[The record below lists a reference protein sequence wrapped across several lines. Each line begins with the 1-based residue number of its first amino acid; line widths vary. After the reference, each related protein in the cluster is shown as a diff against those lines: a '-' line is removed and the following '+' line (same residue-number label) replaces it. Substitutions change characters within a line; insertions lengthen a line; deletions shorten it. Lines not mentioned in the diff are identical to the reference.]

1 MNIVESGSPRIAF
14 GSYNVYG
21 QKMRSAGNAQRGKD
35 SGQSQA
41 DLALEE
47 FNRQQAS
54 GNIFV

>member
-1 MNIVESGSPRIAF
+1 MESGSPRIAF

-21 QKMRSAGNAQRGKD
+21 QKMRSAGNAQKD

-41 DLALEE
+41 DLLLEE
-47 FNRQQAS
+47 FNRHHVLS

>member
-21 QKMRSAGNAQRGKD
+21 QKMSSAGNAQRD

-41 DLALEE
+41 DLLLEE
-47 FNRQQAS
+47 FNRHQVLS
-54 GNIFV
+54 GNVFV